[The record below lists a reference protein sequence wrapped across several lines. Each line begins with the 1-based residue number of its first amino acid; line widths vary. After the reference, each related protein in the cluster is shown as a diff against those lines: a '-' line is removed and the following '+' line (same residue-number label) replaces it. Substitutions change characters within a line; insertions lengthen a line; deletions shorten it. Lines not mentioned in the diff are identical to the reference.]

1 MAKLKPEAAAIVAA
15 HLTLARATLL
25 SGVIAGRVAGA
36 PVDIGDDIMETLFTR
51 YLAFA
56 SEIDPKSP
64 EFGGVLD
71 LTQSSIL
78 PE

>member
-1 MAKLKPEAAAIVAA
+1 MAKLKPDTAAIVAA

-25 SGVIAGRVAGA
+25 GGMVAGRVPGA
-36 PVDIGDDIMETLFTR
+36 KVHMEDDMMEKLFAR

-56 SEIDPKSP
+56 SDMDPKSA
-64 EFGGVLD
+64 EFDGVLD
-71 LTQSSIL
+71 LTQGSIL